1 MYIYSRITNCSRRV
15 TIPSPARPLP
25 LSSSSP
31 PSPTLRSARVSL
43 VSWFQSFAST
53 TEACFFRRSLSQI
66 ESPTF
71 SSSHQWWCCCCCSC
85 RCSSCSAAPACC
97 CCCCYSCSLW
107 ISNLVS
113 RFSSSR
119 LSLFAATLTTSKSAT
134 LRRRPRV
141 ERAVS
146 SCASYPAGLRFGRRR
161 FRTEWI

>member
-53 TEACFFRRSLSQI
+53 TEACFFRRSLWQI

-71 SSSHQWWCCCCCSC
+71 SSSHQWWW
-85 RCSSCSAAPACC
+85 
-97 CCCCYSCSLW
+97 CCCYSCSLW

-141 ERAVS
+141 ECAVS